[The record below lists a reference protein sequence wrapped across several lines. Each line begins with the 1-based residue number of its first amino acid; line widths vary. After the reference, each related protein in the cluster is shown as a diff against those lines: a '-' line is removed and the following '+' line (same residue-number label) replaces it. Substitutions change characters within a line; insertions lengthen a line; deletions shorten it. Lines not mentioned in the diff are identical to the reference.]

1 MKIVRQL
8 LELRLVRRPGT
19 NANWYDIP
27 IMAGMVILGLMIGR
41 MAQAQR
47 WTDFWLI
54 IAAALA
60 LSVGTLPLRL
70 RAHVQSPPPRAA
82 EESCDD

>member
-19 NANWYDIP
+19 SANWHYIP
-27 IMAGMVILGLMIGR
+27 IMAGMFMMGLMIGR

-54 IAAALA
+54 TAAALA

-70 RAHVQSPPPRAA
+70 RAQSLPPRTA
-82 EESCDD
+82 EESRDD